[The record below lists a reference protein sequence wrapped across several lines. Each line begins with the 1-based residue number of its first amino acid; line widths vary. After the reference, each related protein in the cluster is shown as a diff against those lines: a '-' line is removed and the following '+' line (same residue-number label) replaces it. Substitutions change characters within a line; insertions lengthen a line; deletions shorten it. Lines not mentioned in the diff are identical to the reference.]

1 MASSGNFCTWNALTG
16 IKDDGSSGI
25 TFANGNTSASMTHNG
40 ISCLG
45 THGIKSGK
53 WYYEINYHADGNYS
67 DGRLFAG
74 WTSDLKGIK
83 YAFFKQAGGSPD
95 REGFGVHV
103 WFYRNGS
110 QGGKI
115 SYQSG
120 TDFTGNTGASNT
132 NIKATQANDI
142 IMCAI
147 DADNHKMYWGIN
159 GNWGST
165 NTNGATATN
174 SDITQVD
181 GWSIESTWQGS
192 TWQPAIWFAGASSG
206 TTAIINAG
214 QDSSFAGTKTSGS
227 ANASDSNS
235 VGNFYYTPPTN
246 FLALS
251 SSNLVISDDIDPAQ
265 TDDSYPAKNFNVVPY
280 TGNQTDGRAVT
291 GVGFSPD
298 LVWIK
303 QRVSFSNP
311 NILTD
316 TVRGATKRIE
326 SNVDIAEATD
336 SDGLQSF
343 TSDGFTLGTN
353 DKYNWTSSH
362 TYVAWCWKAGGAPT
376 ATNSAGAGA
385 TPTSG
390 SVKIDGSN
398 LGSALA
404 GSIPATKLS
413 ANTKGGFSIITYSGT
428 GSNATIAHGLS
439 AKPDFILTKRL
450 NSSQTWG
457 VYHTSLGATKY
468 LALNTN
474 ADAGTDSA
482 FWNNTEPTTS
492 VISLG
497 TEGRVNGNSQN
508 YVAYAWHNVAGM
520 QRFGTYIGNGKANGS
535 TIFLGFRPRLF
546 VTKKLGTDN
555 WIVIDSGRETFNAV
569 GEKVL
574 LWDTNDTEF
583 DPSNVN
589 LDFVSNGVKMRN
601 TDGKINASG
610 TEYVYMAW
618 GDVPFK
624 YNNTF

>member
-1 MASSGNFCTWNALTG
+1 MASSGNFCTYSPRNVQGPAGPGTYSATKGNLGGTTTS
-16 IKDDGSSGI
+16 GS
-25 TFANGNTSASMTHNG
+25 TSWV
-40 ISCLG
+40 G
-45 THGIKSGK
+45 TNFGLPSGK
-53 WYYEINYHADGNYS
+53 WYWEARSTGATSGWPRVGFYSMGAGGDSISSLTTEDSNNLSSLRIVHNSGCGVGPFGSTSVTEITGSVSSGDIVQIAIDVDAGKIWYGVNNTYLASGNPTTGANAIDDYTAATYNPVMPCVGTYSSQALPDLNFGQDSTFGGVLSAGGNADGNGFG
-67 DGRLFAG
+67 DF
-74 WTSDLKGIK
+74 K
-83 YAFFKQAGGSPD
+83 YA
-95 REGFGVHV
+95 
-103 WFYRNGS
+103 
-110 QGGKI
+110 
-115 SYQSG
+115 
-120 TDFTGNTGASNT
+120 
-132 NIKATQANDI
+132 
-142 IMCAI
+142 
-147 DADNHKMYWGIN
+147 
-159 GNWGST
+159 
-165 NTNGATATN
+165 
-174 SDITQVD
+174 
-181 GWSIESTWQGS
+181 
-192 TWQPAIWFAGASSG
+192 
-206 TTAIINAG
+206 
-214 QDSSFAGTKTSGS
+214 
-227 ANASDSNS
+227 
-235 VGNFYYTPPTN
+235 PPTG
-246 FLALS
+246 FLALCS
-251 SSNLVISDDIDPAQ
+251 ANLSVSDDIDPAQ
-265 TDDSYPAKNFNVVPY
+265 TEDDYPAKNFNVVPY

-291 GVGFSPD
+291 GVGFAPD

-303 QRVSFSNP
+303 QRVSFTNP

-362 TYVAWCWKAGGAPT
+362 TYVAWCWKGGGAPT

-413 ANTKGGFSIITYSGT
+413 ANTKGGFSIITYTGT

-468 LALNTN
+468 LALNTT
-474 ADAGTDSA
+474 AVAGTASA
-482 FWNNTEPTTS
+482 FWNDTEPTTS

-508 YVAYAWHNVAGM
+508 YVAYAWHNVEGY
-520 QRFGTYIGNGKANGS
+520 QKFGSYIGNNTDNNGPFVY
-535 TIFLGFRPRLF
+535 TGFRPRMLVIKGATEAYSWF
-546 VTKKLGTDN
+546 VF
-555 WIVIDSGRETFNAV
+555 DSARNTYNLVDKHLRWDGNDAEATEPTGAR
-569 GEKVL
+569 KV
-574 LWDTNDTEF
+574 
-583 DPSNVN
+583 
-589 LDFVSNGVKMRN
+589 DFLSNGFKVMA
-601 TDGKINASG
+601 DAASINGSG
-610 TEYVYMAW
+610 DTYVYMAW

>member
-1 MASSGNFCTWNALTG
+1 MASSGNFCTLNPLAAQGGGTPDIGTL
-16 IKDDGSSGI
+16 S
-25 TFANGNTSASMTHNG
+25 NGNLSVACTDTAF
-40 ISCLG
+40 G
-45 THGIKSGK
+45 TIGVTSGK
-53 WYYEINYHADGNYS
+53 WYWEFRMVSSGVSGTSIGWANQQVNSEPELGYNSPAS
-67 DGRLFAG
+67 AAG
-74 WTSDLKGIK
+74 AQLVFM
-83 YAFFKQAGGSPD
+83 YAGSGGYNQIIVAGSPSSGVGNSYAD
-95 REGFGVHV
+95 VGTISQNDIIGIAADFDNDKWYFSTNGSFDDMRSGQNPSTGSSPMCSASGGGGLQTIARTAGLTWFPAIGNWAAPTRDYTVNFGQDDTFGGAISAEGNADDNGFGV
-103 WFYRNGS
+103 FKYAPP
-110 QGGKI
+110 
-115 SYQSG
+115 
-120 TDFTGNTGASNT
+120 TGFLA
-132 NIKATQANDI
+132 
-142 IMCAI
+142 MC
-147 DADNHKMYWGIN
+147 
-159 GNWGST
+159 
-165 NTNGATATN
+165 
-174 SDITQVD
+174 
-181 GWSIESTWQGS
+181 
-192 TWQPAIWFAGASSG
+192 
-206 TTAIINAG
+206 
-214 QDSSFAGTKTSGS
+214 S
-227 ANASDSNS
+227 ANL
-235 VGNFYYTPPTN
+235 P
-246 FLALS
+246 
-251 SSNLVISDDIDPAQ
+251 ISADIDPAQ

-291 GVGFSPD
+291 GVGFAPD

-404 GSIPATKLS
+404 GSIPATKIS
-413 ANTKGGFSIITYSGT
+413 ANTKGGFSIITYTGT
-428 GSNATIAHGLS
+428 GSNATIAHGLT

-468 LALNTN
+468 LALNST
-474 ADAGTDSA
+474 ASAGTDSS
-482 FWNNTEPTTS
+482 FWNDTEPTTS

-508 YVAYAWHNVAGM
+508 YVAYAWHNVEGYS
-520 QRFGTYIGNGKANGS
+520 RFGSYEGNANADG
-535 TIFLGFRPRLF
+535 TFVYTGFRPRFLF
-546 VTKKLGTDN
+546 TKRTESTGGWRVRDTGRDTYNPSDTILWWDSNSLEYSNSAYSIDILSNGFKLRTSSND
-555 WIVIDSGRETFNAV
+555 FNAS
-569 GEKVL
+569 EE
-574 LWDTNDTEF
+574 W
-583 DPSNVN
+583 
-589 LDFVSNGVKMRN
+589 
-601 TDGKINASG
+601 
-610 TEYVYMAW
+610 VYGAW